1 MLIAKEGTEAVWK
14 FRDGSIVPISKLSNQ
29 QLKECRN
36 HALKKMQLHYDSM
49 NLFTDL
55 TNQLELELHERIQ
68 STQKELDY
76 LVNQDLS
83 EFD

>member
-36 HALKKMQLHYDSM
+36 TALRQMQRHYDLM

-55 TNQLELELHERIQ
+55 TNQLEIELHERIQ
-68 STQKELDY
+68 HVQQELDY

-83 EFD
+83 ELD